1 MPQPSFSPPS
11 RKRSA
16 SPPSPPVSGA
26 KKDPSSGIFTADLP
40 ESHLDEPASEEDF
53 SPSQAD
59 TPFPP
64 DGSLSATEPFPDG
77 LFRLPLP
84 DWVFSKMAGM
94 SDSALRSLLGLTRLS
109 FRFDPAEATWVKPAR
124 SFTRKEIESETGL
137 SSQGAR
143 NGLAELAEA
152 SLVSIDTSGR
162 SYEYTLEISVPTARY
177 TYVPTAFLEAASAL
191 SGTELRLVLTVLR
204 ATWGWTTSSNSSG
217 SKSVEHRRWARL
229 SLSKLARRTGRS
241 ETAIKDAATQLQ
253 GRYLER
259 LRPTGGAYYYRFLPE
274 AVRPDTNSI
283 EESSGESAS
292 EKKSAGETSEPSG
305 VRVKK
310 KAEARIRLSLYG
322 GIANDLAMGRQKSA
336 PPYAYREFTLEKKAQ
351 QGAREQKSSSESATP
366 KRSEDAVLG
375 NPSSP
380 PENKRRG
387 SGRGKSRASSRRSS
401 SRQRKS
407 PRSNPE
413 SSNRAATDP
422 SDIDLS
428 RFAERLQELGEI
440 LISVGVRP
448 RCVPGLL
455 TRFSAGRIEA
465 NLQLYRRRAP
475 AVEKPGAWLYAA
487 ITQGF
492 ALPSPKK
499 TASEETSTEEAPSGR
514 PSETNQGG
522 GSSFLP
528 EPGEK
533 VSETLRREL
542 IREGLAREEDFDKF
556 SDYDDPDRK
565 QHFFQLEKAESPT
578 GR

>member
-1 MPQPSFSPPS
+1 M
-11 RKRSA
+11 
-16 SPPSPPVSGA
+16 V
-26 KKDPSSGIFTADLP
+26 
-40 ESHLDEPASEEDF
+40 
-53 SPSQAD
+53 
-59 TPFPP
+59 
-64 DGSLSATEPFPDG
+64 
-77 LFRLPLP
+77 
-84 DWVFSKMAGM
+84 GM

-109 FRFDPAEATWVKPAR
+109 FRFDPETARWVKPAR

-152 SLVSIDTSGR
+152 GLVSIDSSGR

-204 ATWGWTTSSNSSG
+204 ATWGWTTSSDSSRSDSSKG
-217 SKSVEHRRWARL
+217 KSVEHRRWARL
-229 SLSKLARRTGRS
+229 SLSELAHRTGRS
-241 ETAIKDAATQLQ
+241 ETAIKEAATQLQ
-253 GRYLER
+253 GRFLER

-274 AVRPDTNSI
+274 AVRPDTSSI
-283 EESSGESAS
+283 EDNSGKSSS
-292 EKKSAGETSEPSG
+292 EEKSAGVAPEPSH

-310 KAEARIRLSLYG
+310 RAEARIRLSLFG
-322 GIANDLAMGRQKSA
+322 GIANDLAMGRQKSD
-336 PPYAYREFTLEKKAQ
+336 PPYAYREFILEKKAK
-351 QGAREQKSSSESATP
+351 QGAREEKSSGEGASSE
-366 KRSEDAVLG
+366 KSEGAMLG

-380 PENKRRG
+380 SKNKR
-387 SGRGKSRASSRRSS
+387 RGKSRASSQRGPSRQQKSHS
-401 SRQRKS
+401 SR
-407 PRSNPE
+407 PGN
-413 SSNRAATDP
+413 SNRAGTNP
-422 SDIDLS
+422 TDIDLS
-428 RFAERLQELGEI
+428 GFSERLQGLGET
-440 LISVGVRP
+440 LMNAGVRP
-448 RCVPGLL
+448 RCVPALL

-475 AVEKPGAWLYAA
+475 AVQKPGAWLYAA

-492 ALPSPKK
+492 ALPSQE
-499 TASEETSTEEAPSGR
+499 TAQKEIGTEEAPSGR
-514 PSETNQGG
+514 SSDTNQDGD
-522 GSSFLP
+522 SSFLP

-565 QHFFQLEKAESPT
+565 QHFFQLEKAESQT